1 MSLKAVHYINQF
13 YAGIGGET
21 MADTGFG
28 ILEEKK
34 GPALGLEQLWNGEMT
49 ISKVVYCGDNYVN
62 TDENYGEVKEKLAK
76 VIREEK
82 PDVFI
87 AGPAFN
93 AGRYGVA
100 CAKVC
105 DYVRS
110 ELGVPSVTC
119 MWHENPAIDM
129 YVENNYIVPSTETAV
144 GMRKT
149 LPALAKLALKLA
161 RKEKIGTAHAEGYL
175 PTGHRYNEYSDKSGA
190 ERVVDML
197 VARLYNKKFE
207 TEVPLRS
214 FEVIPPAAKIKDISK
229 ATIALFTTGG
239 LVPVGNPAD
248 TILPP
253 PAPILIVWYLLMLF
267 SIARRKAKLE
277 IYTSSSVLP
286 AVSAQTSAAARRWA
300 RSGQICLRMPRWMLA
315 C

>member
-161 RKEKIGTAHAEGYL
+161 RKEKMDTCLPATAIMNIPISPAQNASWICSWRGFITRSL
-175 PTGHRYNEYSDKSGA
+175 RQRCPSGA
-190 ERVVDML
+190 
-197 VARLYNKKFE
+197 
-207 TEVPLRS
+207 LR
-214 FEVIPPAAKIKDISK
+214 
-229 ATIALFTTGG
+229 
-239 LVPVGNPAD
+239 
-248 TILPP
+248 
-253 PAPILIVWYLLMLF
+253 
-267 SIARRKAKLE
+267 
-277 IYTSSSVLP
+277 
-286 AVSAQTSAAARRWA
+286 
-300 RSGQICLRMPRWMLA
+300 
-315 C
+315 

>member
-93 AGRYGVA
+93 AGRYGTYLFLPG
-100 CAKVC
+100 KLKHW
-105 DYVRS
+105 RS
-110 ELGVPSVTC
+110 GPC
-119 MWHENPAIDM
+119 GQPGQDQA
-129 YVENNYIVPSTETAV
+129 
-144 GMRKT
+144 
-149 LPALAKLALKLA
+149 
-161 RKEKIGTAHAEGYL
+161 
-175 PTGHRYNEYSDKSGA
+175 
-190 ERVVDML
+190 
-197 VARLYNKKFE
+197 
-207 TEVPLRS
+207 
-214 FEVIPPAAKIKDISK
+214 
-229 ATIALFTTGG
+229 
-239 LVPVGNPAD
+239 
-248 TILPP
+248 
-253 PAPILIVWYLLMLF
+253 
-267 SIARRKAKLE
+267 
-277 IYTSSSVLP
+277 SSSFDIVAQQRVQVPQVEVSRQASTLASLSIFAHFFKIIDKALEVLQMDITAP
-286 AVSAQTSAAARRWA
+286 TVFTVDESKED
-300 RSGQICLRMPRWMLA
+300 
-315 C
+315 

>member
-110 ELGVPSVTC
+110 ELGVPTPRDTC
-119 MWHENPAIDM
+119 
-129 YVENNYIVPSTETAV
+129 
-144 GMRKT
+144 
-149 LPALAKLALKLA
+149 LPA
-161 RKEKIGTAHAEGYL
+161 TAIMNIPISPAQNASWICSWRGCITRSL
-175 PTGHRYNEYSDKSGA
+175 RQRCPSGA
-190 ERVVDML
+190 
-197 VARLYNKKFE
+197 
-207 TEVPLRS
+207 LR
-214 FEVIPPAAKIKDISK
+214 
-229 ATIALFTTGG
+229 
-239 LVPVGNPAD
+239 
-248 TILPP
+248 
-253 PAPILIVWYLLMLF
+253 
-267 SIARRKAKLE
+267 
-277 IYTSSSVLP
+277 
-286 AVSAQTSAAARRWA
+286 
-300 RSGQICLRMPRWMLA
+300 
-315 C
+315 

>member
-239 LVPVGNPAD
+239 LWA
-248 TILPP
+248 TRTRSSRRLP
-253 PAPILIVWYLLMLF
+253 
-267 SIARRKAKLE
+267 
-277 IYTSSSVLP
+277 
-286 AVSAQTSAAARRWA
+286 
-300 RSGQICLRMPRWMLA
+300 
-315 C
+315 

>member
-161 RKEKIGTAHAEGYL
+161 RKEKIGTAHAE
-175 PTGHRYNEYSDKSGA
+175 
-190 ERVVDML
+190 
-197 VARLYNKKFE
+197 
-207 TEVPLRS
+207 
-214 FEVIPPAAKIKDISK
+214 
-229 ATIALFTTGG
+229 
-239 LVPVGNPAD
+239 
-248 TILPP
+248 
-253 PAPILIVWYLLMLF
+253 
-267 SIARRKAKLE
+267 
-277 IYTSSSVLP
+277 
-286 AVSAQTSAAARRWA
+286 
-300 RSGQICLRMPRWMLA
+300 
-315 C
+315 